1 MNLNW
6 YRSSWAPLTSLE
18 YSRCGFLEVVYHR
31 ALVRELSLRQVP
43 IKAEVPYDV
52 CYKGERIAR
61 YLADIIVDD
70 QLIVELKCADQ
81 FTGQHLAQC
90 LNYLKYRASR
100 QHFSSTF
107 KIPKWSGEKL

>member
-1 MNLNW
+1 M
-6 YRSSWAPLTSLE
+6 
-18 YSRCGFLEVVYHR
+18 GFLEIVYHR
-31 ALVRELSLRQVP
+31 ALVRELALRQVP

-70 QLIVELKCADQ
+70 QLIVELKCAEQ

-90 LNYLKYRASR
+90 LNYLRVSGLKTALLLNF
-100 QHFSSTF
+100 Q
-107 KIPKWSGEKL
+107 KPKVEWRKVVSNF